1 MAKHLKLRDLGPT
14 LARDLGKL
22 REQVVLAAHETA
34 GDGAVVC
41 AVNAPRA
48 FGDISRGMVGQSLG
62 DAGARI
68 RSTAPHSAAVEVG
81 SRPHFPPI
89 DPIERWVKLRGM
101 QGQKEGARGVAR
113 EMARRIKRAGE
124 SYEFT
129 EIKRGPNKGAMRRR
143 KVRGTA
149 VDAPREVALAICR
162 AIAAR
167 GTKPTWFMQKSVPT
181 IVKILDAHMRSYLAK
196 AMN

>member
-1 MAKHLKLRDLGPT
+1 MAKHLKLKDLGAT

-22 REQVVLAAHETA
+22 RGQAILAAHATA

-48 FGDISRGMVGQSLG
+48 FGGIASGIVGQSMG
-62 DAGARI
+62 DKGARV

-89 DPIERWVKLRGM
+89 EPIERWVKLRGM
-101 QGQKEGARGVAR
+101 QGLEKGSRGAAR
-113 EMARRIKRAGE
+113 EMAKRIKRAGE

-129 EIKRGPNKGAMRRR
+129 EIKRGPNKGAVRRR

-149 VDAPREVALAICR
+149 IDAPREVALAICR